1 MHKRHE
7 AIIELFYINFISL
20 LDISAKLRLQVCKI
34 YEKDIKNL
42 CRSFI
47 KDMQAQEHG
56 EIIHKRTVG
65 SVDKLYIRLPFPF
78 KLFAYKATSAG
89 KFNKSKR

>member
-1 MHKRHE
+1 MHKRYE

-47 KDMQAQEHG
+47 KDMPCLGTWGNYPQ
-56 EIIHKRTVG
+56 KNR
-65 SVDKLYIRLPFPF
+65 RFC
-78 KLFAYKATSAG
+78 
-89 KFNKSKR
+89 

>member
-1 MHKRHE
+1 MHKRYE

-20 LDISAKLRLQVCKI
+20 LDISVKLRLQVCKI

-56 EIIHKRTVG
+56 EIIHKINRRFCG
-65 SVDKLYIRLPFPF
+65 
-78 KLFAYKATSAG
+78 
-89 KFNKSKR
+89 